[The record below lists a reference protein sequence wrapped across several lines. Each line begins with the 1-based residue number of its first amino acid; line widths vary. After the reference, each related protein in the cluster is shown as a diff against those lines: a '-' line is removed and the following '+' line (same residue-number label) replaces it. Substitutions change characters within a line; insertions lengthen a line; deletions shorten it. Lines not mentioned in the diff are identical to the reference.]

1 MEALAVL
8 LIVVLAVAG
17 AALAAWRRYRGP
29 PRG

>member
-17 AALAAWRRYRGP
+17 SAFAAWRRYRGP